1 MHLAPTWFPT
11 LTFVAA
17 APTRT
22 ATPASSCPGTQGKTR
37 GPMMPIKPDDAD
49 QVPCDGVQISVAD
62 ASECLVDLNFVRAEV
77 AAGEGHGLEV
87 AVGGGARHV

>member
-1 MHLAPTWFPT
+1 MAPD
-11 LTFVAA
+11 LDLRHGRADA
-17 APTRT
+17 DGD
-22 ATPASSCPGTQGKTR
+22 ASEIVPRDTGEDER
-37 GPMMPIKPDDAD
+37 PDDAD

>member
-1 MHLAPTWFPT
+1 
-11 LTFVAA
+11 
-17 APTRT
+17 
-22 ATPASSCPGTQGKTR
+22 
-37 GPMMPIKPDDAD
+37 MPIKPDDAD

-62 ASECLVDLNFVRAEV
+62 ASECRVDLNFVRAEV